1 MLPPCPGTEKI
12 KLCAGAENRK
22 VYMNK
27 NSKRVLAVVVA
38 SVLALGTVVTSQA
51 NAAKKAKV
59 KEVTLMFQGPL
70 TGGDAQ
76 LGQDQ
81 IPGAIFAIAEYNA
94 TNPKVRIKLER
105 ADSQCDGTVAANIA
119 PGVAANK
126 KVVGVI
132 GTSCSGEA
140 RNSFPAYIKAG
151 LPMVSPSAT
160 AVSLTDPKAKDRG
173 FPVFKRVLAN
183 DSFQGPAL
191 AKVGAKGVSSPKFYI
206 VDDQSTYGAGL
217 AEYAKPTAKKLGSIV
232 GTDSVAKGT
241 IDYNSVASK
250 VKAAGANVVLYAGYV
265 QDAAKFF
272 KALIDN
278 NYTGVIAGG
287 DGVNVSDFTGLV
299 GKAGE
304 GVRLVAPD
312 VPFDLLVSAEK
323 LAAFTKATN
332 VKVPGLYVTSTYDA
346 ANVFI
351 TCIKEG
357 KITRPGIQACISTG
371 TFDGVSGVK
380 IKFDRYGDIIGGA
393 PVGEFVVKGDKIVYL
408 GSA

>member
-1 MLPPCPGTEKI
+1 
-12 KLCAGAENRK
+12 
-22 VYMNK
+22 MNK
-27 NSKRVLAVVVA
+27 NTKLVLAVVAA
-38 SVLALGTVVTSQA
+38 SALALGTVVTSQA
-51 NAAKKAKV
+51 SAATKA

-81 IPGAIFAIAEYNA
+81 LPGAIFAIAEYNA
-94 TNPKVRIKLER
+94 TNPKVKIKLEK

-126 KVVGVI
+126 KVIGVI

-140 RNSFPAYIKAG
+140 RNSFPSYIAAG
-151 LPMVSPSAT
+151 LSMVSPSAT
-160 AVSLTDPKAKDRG
+160 AVGLTDPKAPDRG
-173 FPVFKRVLAN
+173 YPIFHRVLAN
-183 DSFQGPAL
+183 DKFQAPAL
-191 AKVGAKGVSSPKFYI
+191 VKVGAKGVTSPKFYI
-206 VDDQSTYGAGL
+206 VDDQTTYGAGL
-217 AEYAKPTAKKLGSIV
+217 AEYAKPAAKKTGSIV

-241 IDYNSVASK
+241 ADYTSVASK
-250 VKAAGANVVLYAGYV
+250 VKASGANVVLYAGYT

-278 NYTGVIAGG
+278 KYTGVIAAG
-287 DGVNVSDFTGLV
+287 DGVNTSDFPGLV

-312 VPFDLLVSAEK
+312 VPFDLLVTKEK

-332 VKVPGLYVTSTYDA
+332 VKIPGLYVTSTYDA

-351 TCIKEG
+351 SCIKKG
-357 KITRPGIQACISTG
+357 KLTRPGIQSCIATG
-371 TFDGVSGVK
+371 SFDGVSGGK

-393 PVGEFVVKGDKIVYL
+393 PVGEFVVKGDKIDYV
-408 GSA
+408 GVA